1 MLSVSDALDRLH
13 TALAAAKTAGADSA
27 DAVYVGALSTGVQIR
42 LGKLEDVGRSEGE
55 EIGVRL
61 FFGTRSAS
69 VSTSDLRPDSVAAVV
84 ERAAAM
90 AKEAPEDPF
99 AGLAPEELLMRTP
112 PADFDLDDGG
122 ASATPDRLKAMALA
136 AEDAAR
142 AVPGVTNS
150 EGGSASIGRS
160 TRSEEHTSE
169 LPSLMRTS

>member
-27 DAVYVGALSTGVQIR
+27 DAVYVGDLSTRVQIR

-84 ERAAAM
+84 ERAAAL
-90 AKEAPEDPF
+90 AKE
-99 AGLAPEELLMRTP
+99 
-112 PADFDLDDGG
+112 
-122 ASATPDRLKAMALA
+122 DRK
-136 AEDAAR
+136 
-142 AVPGVTNS
+142 
-150 EGGSASIGRS
+150 S
-160 TRSEEHTSE
+160 TRLNSSH
-169 LPSLMRTS
+169 